1 MKINEF
7 VRRCIT
13 IKKFFYSFC
22 GIVFFADIP
31 VIKFSARNKKMCNG
45 ERFITGYTKR
55 RLFISE
61 EISLCQSG
69 VSNSTSGDFG
79 LVLSTVA

>member
-1 MKINEF
+1 MYHIKVLLQFLWYKI
-7 VRRCIT
+7 
-13 IKKFFYSFC
+13 
-22 GIVFFADIP
+22 FADI
-31 VIKFSARNKKMCNG
+31 IKFGASNKKMLNG

-55 RLFISE
+55 RLFLSEKISV
-61 EISLCQSG
+61 CQSG